1 MVEIFYSFVKKEKSK
16 EMLKHILKK
25 YYSIESEVLY
35 TAQGKPYLEKGEKH
49 FSISHS
55 GEMVIMAFS
64 DSPVGID
71 IELIKNRDY
80 QKISQKYFIEQE
92 QSRISS
98 LESFLVVWTK
108 KESFLKYTGDGLAKI
123 KDLVI
128 LDDIVFCGE
137 KVQVNSFSELFDDY
151 IFTLTTTEESYE
163 KYLLM

>member
-16 EMLKHILKK
+16 DMLKHILKK
-25 YYSIESEVLY
+25 YYSIESEISY
-35 TAQGKPYLEKGEKH
+35 TPQGKPYLASGEKH

-64 DSPVGID
+64 DSQVGID

-80 QKISQKYFIEQE
+80 KKISQKYFIEEE
-92 QSRISS
+92 QKRISS
-98 LESFLVVWTK
+98 LESFLVLWTK
-108 KESFLKYTGDGLAKI
+108 KESFLKYTGDGLTKI

-128 LDDIVFCGE
+128 LDDIQFCGK
-137 KVQVNSFSELFDDY
+137 KVEVNSFSELFDDY
-151 IFTLTTTEESYE
+151 IFTLTTTEDSYE